1 LVHNANPYPTE
12 PGHEKTD
19 ETFRVCLLLGGF
31 EGIVASTV
39 IIAALSSINVPIPT
53 LLSVAIGCLVA
64 LSAGFGLRDFIRY
77 RSDVRHYQRERSR
90 EKWELENFPDGERKE
105 MVELYVSKG
114 LREEDARKA
123 IETMS
128 KRGYEE
134 FFVDLMMQQ
143 ELMLKEPD
151 GAPSINGICT
161 FLASLI
167 LGLIPIVMFWLK
179 NVVYPKAPVV
189 SFIDGSFTEVIALLQ
204 WDWTWEGLSHHHLT
218 IACITAAVTTMALFA
233 TNRTFLPNRNQPSKH
248 ITFFLTYCCVSLLG
262 FIITRTLLP
271 ILVSQYRVSHGT

>member
-1 LVHNANPYPTE
+1 MSISRDLPTARKAFEDGNKEMSRQAHNTPKPAYTE
-12 PGHEKTD
+12 PGHNGVEG
-19 ETFRVCLLLGGF
+19 TFRMCLLLGGF

-64 LSAGFGLRDFIRY
+64 LSTGFGLRDFIRY

-134 FFVDLMMQQ
+134 FFCRLDDATRIDAERTGWCTKYQWDLY
-143 ELMLKEPD
+143 
-151 GAPSINGICT
+151 I
-161 FLASLI
+161 F
-167 LGLIPIVMFWLK
+167 GLIDPWPHPDCDVLAQK
-179 NVVYPKAPVV
+179 CGVPQSTGGVLY
-189 SFIDGSFTEVIALLQ
+189 
-204 WDWTWEGLSHHHLT
+204 
-218 IACITAAVTTMALFA
+218 
-233 TNRTFLPNRNQPSKH
+233 
-248 ITFFLTYCCVSLLG
+248 
-262 FIITRTLLP
+262 
-271 ILVSQYRVSHGT
+271 